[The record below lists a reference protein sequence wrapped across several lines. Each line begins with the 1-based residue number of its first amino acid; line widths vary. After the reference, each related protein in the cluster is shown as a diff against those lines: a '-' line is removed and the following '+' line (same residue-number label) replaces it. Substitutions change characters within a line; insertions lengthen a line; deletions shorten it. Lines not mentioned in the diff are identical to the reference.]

1 MKFIPLTKYF
11 YQHTQEEYEI
21 EYIRR
26 LEAPFTVTVHFN
38 IPIHQYNN
46 RKSAYPAFLCYTGE
60 ILRLVEKFYKTYEQ
74 FLYTVNTVP
83 PVVLYQFTRLSIV
96 EEVKSTNDI
105 EGVHSTKKE
114 IREIIE
120 KKGTHYHRLQ
130 SVVHQYLELLGEEE
144 IKFDTCQD
152 IRNFYDDF
160 THQEITREN
169 PQNRLD
175 GSLFRKEPVQ
185 IQAATGKTI
194 HQGLY
199 PESRIIEALDQAL
212 SILHSEEYPLLI
224 RLALFHYFFV
234 YIHPF
239 YDGNGRTD
247 RFITSYFLSRK
258 FHRLLAVRLSIYIKR
273 NQSRYYHMLEEAD
286 SEKNRGDMTPF
297 VMGFLEILIGSTEDT
312 IGVLSRKNEQMRK
325 YESRIDAFQLKDK
338 LLKEI
343 YITLLQAALFY
354 GEGISMADLMKVTGK
369 NRGTIQKRIDEIPG
383 NHLIVTKAGKT
394 NYYKLNL
401 MLFKEN

>member
-1 MKFIPLTKYF
+1 MKFISLTKYF
-11 YQHTQEEYEI
+11 YQHTQEEYET

-26 LEAPFTVTVHFN
+26 LEAPFTVHFN
-38 IPIHQYNN
+38 IPIHQYN
-46 RKSAYPAFLCYTGE
+46 RKNAYPAFLCYTGE

-83 PVVLYQFTRLSIV
+83 PVVLYQFTRFSIV

-105 EGVHSTKKE
+105 EGVRSTKKE

-185 IQAATGKTI
+185 IEAATGKTI

-212 SILHSEEYPLLI
+212 RILHSEEYPLLI
-224 RLALFHYFFV
+224 RLALFHYFLV

-247 RFITSYFLSRK
+247 RFITSYFLSRQ

-286 SEKNRGDMTPF
+286 SERNRGDMTPF

-325 YESRIDAFQLKDK
+325 YESRIDAFQLQDK

>member
-1 MKFIPLTKYF
+1 MKFISLTKYF
-11 YQHTQEEYEI
+11 YQHTQKEYET

-26 LEAPFTVTVHFN
+26 LEAPFTVHFN
-38 IPIHQYNN
+38 IPIHQYN
-46 RKSAYPAFLCYTGE
+46 RKNAYPAFLCYTGE

-105 EGVHSTKKE
+105 EGVRSTKKE

-160 THQEITREN
+160 THQEIAREN

-185 IQAATGKTI
+185 IEAATGKTI

-212 SILHSEEYPLLI
+212 RILHSEEYPLLI

-247 RFITSYFLSRK
+247 RFITSYFLSRQ

-286 SEKNRGDMTPF
+286 SERNRGDMTPF

-325 YESRIDAFQLKDK
+325 YESRIDAFQLQDK

>member
-1 MKFIPLTKYF
+1 MKFISLTKYF
-11 YQHTQEEYEI
+11 YQHTQEEYET

-26 LEAPFTVTVHFN
+26 LEAPFTVHFN
-38 IPIHQYNN
+38 IPIHQYN

-105 EGVHSTKKE
+105 EGVRSTKKE

-120 KKGTHYHRLQ
+120 KKGAHYHRLQ

-144 IKFDTCQD
+144 IKFETCQD

-185 IQAATGKTI
+185 IEAATGKTI

-212 SILHSEEYPLLI
+212 RILHSEEYPLLI

-247 RFITSYFLSRK
+247 RFITSYFLSRQ

-286 SEKNRGDMTPF
+286 SERNRGDMTPF

-325 YESRIDAFQLKDK
+325 YESRIDAFQLQDK

-401 MLFKEN
+401 LLFKEN

>member
-1 MKFIPLTKYF
+1 MKFISLTKYF
-11 YQHTQEEYEI
+11 YQHTQEEYET

-26 LEAPFTVTVHFN
+26 LEAPFTVHFN
-38 IPIHQYNN
+38 IPIHQYN

-83 PVVLYQFTRLSIV
+83 SVVLYQFTRLSIV

-144 IKFDTCQD
+144 IKFDTCQN

-175 GSLFRKEPVQ
+175 GSLFRREPVQ

-212 SILHSEEYPLLI
+212 RILHSEEYPLLI

-325 YESRIDAFQLKDK
+325 YESRIDAFQLQDK

>member
-26 LEAPFTVTVHFN
+26 LEAPFTVHFN
-38 IPIHQYNN
+38 IPIHQYN

-185 IQAATGKTI
+185 IEAATGKTI

-212 SILHSEEYPLLI
+212 RILHSEEYPLLI

-247 RFITSYFLSRK
+247 RFITSYFLSRQ

-286 SEKNRGDMTPF
+286 SERNRGDMTPF

-325 YESRIDAFQLKDK
+325 YESRIDAFQLQDK

>member
-1 MKFIPLTKYF
+1 MKFISLTKYF
-11 YQHTQEEYEI
+11 YQHTQEEYET

-26 LEAPFTVTVHFN
+26 LEAPFTVHFN
-38 IPIHQYNN
+38 IPIHQYN

-105 EGVHSTKKE
+105 EGVRNTKKE

-152 IRNFYDDF
+152 IRNFYDNF
-160 THQEITREN
+160 THQEITQEN

-185 IQAATGKTI
+185 IEAATGKTI

-212 SILHSEEYPLLI
+212 RILHSEEYPLLI

-247 RFITSYFLSRK
+247 RFITSYVLSRQ

-286 SEKNRGDMTPF
+286 SERNRGDMTPF
-297 VMGFLEILIGSTEDT
+297 VMGFLDILIGSTEDT

-325 YESRIDAFQLKDK
+325 YESRIDAFQLQDK

>member
-1 MKFIPLTKYF
+1 MKFISLTKYF
-11 YQHTQEEYEI
+11 YQHTQEEYET

-26 LEAPFTVTVHFN
+26 LEAPFTVHFN
-38 IPIHQYNN
+38 IPIHQYN
-46 RKSAYPAFLCYTGE
+46 RKNAYPAFLCYTGE

-105 EGVHSTKKE
+105 EGVRSTKKE

-130 SVVHQYLELLGEEE
+130 SVVHQYLGLLGEEE
-144 IKFDTCQD
+144 IKFDTCHD
-152 IRNFYDDF
+152 IRSFYDDF

-185 IQAATGKTI
+185 IEAATGKTI

-212 SILHSEEYPLLI
+212 RILHSEEYPLLI

-247 RFITSYFLSRK
+247 RFITSYFLSRQ

-286 SEKNRGDMTPF
+286 SERNRGDMTPF

-325 YESRIDAFQLKDK
+325 YESRIDAFQLQDK

>member
-1 MKFIPLTKYF
+1 MKFISLTKYF

-26 LEAPFTVTVHFN
+26 LEAPFTVHFN
-38 IPIHQYNN
+38 IPIHQYN

-212 SILHSEEYPLLI
+212 RILHSEEYPLLI

>member
-1 MKFIPLTKYF
+1 MKFISLTKYF
-11 YQHTQEEYEI
+11 YQHTQEEYET

-26 LEAPFTVTVHFN
+26 LEAPFTVHFN
-38 IPIHQYNN
+38 IPIHQYN

-105 EGVHSTKKE
+105 EGVRSTKKE

-120 KKGTHYHRLQ
+120 KKGAHYHRLQ

-144 IKFDTCQD
+144 IKFETCQD

-185 IQAATGKTI
+185 IEAATGKTI

-212 SILHSEEYPLLI
+212 RILHSEEYPLLI

-247 RFITSYFLSRK
+247 RFITSYFLSRQ

-286 SEKNRGDMTPF
+286 SERNRGDMTPF
-297 VMGFLEILIGSTEDT
+297 VMGFLDILIGSTEDT
-312 IGVLSRKNEQMRK
+312 IGILSRKNEQMRK
-325 YESRIDAFQLKDK
+325 YESRIDAFQLQDK

>member
-1 MKFIPLTKYF
+1 MKFISLTKYF
-11 YQHTQEEYEI
+11 YQHTQEEYET

-26 LEAPFTVTVHFN
+26 LEAPFTVHFN
-38 IPIHQYNN
+38 IPIHQYN

-160 THQEITREN
+160 THQEITQEN

-185 IQAATGKTI
+185 IEAATGKTI

-212 SILHSEEYPLLI
+212 RILHSEEYPLLI

-247 RFITSYFLSRK
+247 RFITSYFLSRQ

-286 SEKNRGDMTPF
+286 SERNRGDMTPF

-383 NHLIVTKAGKT
+383 NHLIVTKVGKT

>member
-1 MKFIPLTKYF
+1 MKFISLTKYF

-26 LEAPFTVTVHFN
+26 LEAPFTIHFN
-38 IPIHQYNN
+38 IPIHQYN
-46 RKSAYPAFLCYTGE
+46 RKSAYPAFLCYTE
-60 ILRLVEKFYKTYEQ
+60 DILRLVEKFYKTYEQ

-212 SILHSEEYPLLI
+212 RILHSEEYPLLI

-239 YDGNGRTD
+239 YDRNGRTD

-286 SEKNRGDMTPF
+286 SERNRGDMTPF

>member
-1 MKFIPLTKYF
+1 MKFISLTKYF
-11 YQHTQEEYEI
+11 YQHTQEEYET

-26 LEAPFTVTVHFN
+26 LEAPFTVHFN
-38 IPIHQYNN
+38 IPIHQYN
-46 RKSAYPAFLCYTGE
+46 RKNAYPAFLCYTGE

-105 EGVHSTKKE
+105 EGVRSTKKE

-185 IQAATGKTI
+185 IEAATGKTI

-212 SILHSEEYPLLI
+212 RILHSEEYPLLI

-247 RFITSYFLSRK
+247 RFITSYVLSRQ

-286 SEKNRGDMTPF
+286 SERNRGDMTPF

-312 IGVLSRKNEQMRK
+312 IGVLSRKNEQMCK
-325 YESRIDAFQLKDK
+325 YESRIDAFQLQDK

-401 MLFKEN
+401 MLFKD

>member
-1 MKFIPLTKYF
+1 MKFISLTKYF
-11 YQHTQEEYEI
+11 YQHTQEEYET

-26 LEAPFTVTVHFN
+26 LEAPFTVHFN
-38 IPIHQYNN
+38 IPIHQYN

-212 SILHSEEYPLLI
+212 RILHSEEYPLLI

-343 YITLLQAALFY
+343 YISLLQAALFY

>member
-1 MKFIPLTKYF
+1 MKFISLTKYF
-11 YQHTQEEYEI
+11 YQHTQEEYET

-26 LEAPFTVTVHFN
+26 LEAPFTVHFN
-38 IPIHQYNN
+38 IPIHQYN
-46 RKSAYPAFLCYTGE
+46 RKNAYPAFLCYTGE

-105 EGVHSTKKE
+105 EGVRSTKKE

-144 IKFDTCQD
+144 IKFETCQD

-185 IQAATGKTI
+185 IEAATGKTI

-212 SILHSEEYPLLI
+212 RILHSEEYPLLI
-224 RLALFHYFFV
+224 SLALFHYFFV

-247 RFITSYFLSRK
+247 RFITSYFLSRQ

-286 SEKNRGDMTPF
+286 SERNRGDMTPF

-401 MLFKEN
+401 MLFKD

>member
-26 LEAPFTVTVHFN
+26 LEAPFTVHFN
-38 IPIHQYNN
+38 IPIHQYN

-212 SILHSEEYPLLI
+212 RILHSEEYPLLI

-383 NHLIVTKAGKT
+383 NHLIVIKAGKT

>member
-1 MKFIPLTKYF
+1 MKYIPLTKYF

-26 LEAPFTVTVHFN
+26 LEAPFTVHFN
-38 IPIHQYNN
+38 IPIHQYN

-120 KKGTHYHRLQ
+120 RKGTHYHRLQ

-185 IQAATGKTI
+185 IEAATGKTI

-212 SILHSEEYPLLI
+212 RILHSEEYPLLI

-239 YDGNGRTD
+239 YDENGRTD
-247 RFITSYFLSRK
+247 RFITSYFLSRQ

-286 SEKNRGDMTPF
+286 SERNRGDMTPF

-343 YITLLQAALFY
+343 YITLLQAALFF
-354 GEGISMADLMKVTGK
+354 GEGISMADFMKVTGK

>member
-1 MKFIPLTKYF
+1 MKFISLTKYF
-11 YQHTQEEYEI
+11 YQHTQEEYET

-26 LEAPFTVTVHFN
+26 LEAPFTVHFN
-38 IPIHQYNN
+38 IPIHQYN

-105 EGVHSTKKE
+105 EGVRSTKKE

-185 IQAATGKTI
+185 IEAATGKTI

-212 SILHSEEYPLLI
+212 RILHSEEYPLLI

-247 RFITSYFLSRK
+247 RFITSYFLSRQ

-286 SEKNRGDMTPF
+286 SERNRGDMTPF
-297 VMGFLEILIGSTEDT
+297 VMGFLDILIGSTEDT

-383 NHLIVTKAGKT
+383 NHLIVTKVGKT

-401 MLFKEN
+401 MLFKGN

>member
-1 MKFIPLTKYF
+1 MKFISLTKYF
-11 YQHTQEEYEI
+11 YQHTQEEYET

-26 LEAPFTVTVHFN
+26 LEAPFTVHFN
-38 IPIHQYNN
+38 IPIHQYN

-105 EGVHSTKKE
+105 EGVRSTKKE

-160 THQEITREN
+160 THQEIAREN

-185 IQAATGKTI
+185 IEAATGKTI

-212 SILHSEEYPLLI
+212 RILHSEEYPLLI

-247 RFITSYFLSRK
+247 RFITSYFLSRQ

-286 SEKNRGDMTPF
+286 SERNRGDMTPF

>member
-1 MKFIPLTKYF
+1 MKFISLTKYF

-26 LEAPFTVTVHFN
+26 LEAPFTVHFN
-38 IPIHQYNN
+38 IPIHQYN

-83 PVVLYQFTRLSIV
+83 PVVLCQFTRLSIV

-105 EGVHSTKKE
+105 EGVRSTKKE

-212 SILHSEEYPLLI
+212 RILHSEEYPLLI

-325 YESRIDAFQLKDK
+325 YESRIDAFQLQDK

>member
-1 MKFIPLTKYF
+1 MKFISLTKYF
-11 YQHTQEEYEI
+11 YQHTQEEYET

-26 LEAPFTVTVHFN
+26 LEAPFTVHFN
-38 IPIHQYNN
+38 IPIHQYN
-46 RKSAYPAFLCYTGE
+46 RKNAYPAFLCYTGE

-105 EGVHSTKKE
+105 EGVRSTKKE

-120 KKGTHYHRLQ
+120 KKGAHYHRLQ
-130 SVVHQYLELLGEEE
+130 SVVHQYLELLGKEE
-144 IKFDTCQD
+144 IKFETCQD

-185 IQAATGKTI
+185 IEAATGKTI

-212 SILHSEEYPLLI
+212 RILHSEEYPLLI

-247 RFITSYFLSRK
+247 RFITSYFLSRQ

-286 SEKNRGDMTPF
+286 SERNRGDMTPF
-297 VMGFLEILIGSTEDT
+297 VMGFLDILIGFTEDT

-325 YESRIDAFQLKDK
+325 YESRIDAFQLQDK

>member
-1 MKFIPLTKYF
+1 MKFISLTKYF
-11 YQHTQEEYEI
+11 YQHTQEEYET

-26 LEAPFTVTVHFN
+26 LEAPFTVHFN
-38 IPIHQYNN
+38 IPIHQYN

-105 EGVHSTKKE
+105 EGVRSTKKE

-160 THQEITREN
+160 THQEITQEN

-185 IQAATGKTI
+185 IEAATGKTI

-212 SILHSEEYPLLI
+212 RILHSEEYPLLI

-247 RFITSYFLSRK
+247 RFITSYFLSRQ

-286 SEKNRGDMTPF
+286 SERNRGDMTPF
-297 VMGFLEILIGSTEDT
+297 VMGFLDILIGSTEDT

-325 YESRIDAFQLKDK
+325 YESRIDAFQLQDK

-369 NRGTIQKRIDEIPG
+369 NRGTIQKRIDEIPE

>member
-26 LEAPFTVTVHFN
+26 LEAPFTVHFN
-38 IPIHQYNN
+38 IPIHQYN

-185 IQAATGKTI
+185 IQADTGKTI

-212 SILHSEEYPLLI
+212 RILHSEEYPLLI

>member
-1 MKFIPLTKYF
+1 MKFISLTKYF
-11 YQHTQEEYEI
+11 YQHTQEEYET

-26 LEAPFTVTVHFN
+26 LEAPFTVHFN
-38 IPIHQYNN
+38 IPIHQYN
-46 RKSAYPAFLCYTGE
+46 RKKAYPAFLCYTGE

-74 FLYTVNTVP
+74 FLYTVNIVP

-105 EGVHSTKKE
+105 EGVRSTKKE

-160 THQEITREN
+160 THQEIIREN

-185 IQAATGKTI
+185 IEAATGKTI

-212 SILHSEEYPLLI
+212 RILHSEEYPLLI

-247 RFITSYFLSRK
+247 RFITSYFLSRQ

-286 SEKNRGDMTPF
+286 SERNRGDMTPF
-297 VMGFLEILIGSTEDT
+297 VMGFLDILIGSTEDT

>member
-1 MKFIPLTKYF
+1 MKFISLTKYF
-11 YQHTQEEYEI
+11 YQHTQEEYET

-26 LEAPFTVTVHFN
+26 LEAPFTVHFN
-38 IPIHQYNN
+38 IPIHQYN
-46 RKSAYPAFLCYTGE
+46 RKNAYPAFLCYTGE

-105 EGVHSTKKE
+105 EGVRSTKKE

-160 THQEITREN
+160 THQEIAREN

-185 IQAATGKTI
+185 IEAATGKTI

-212 SILHSEEYPLLI
+212 RILHSEEYPLLI

-247 RFITSYFLSRK
+247 RFITSYFLSRQ

-286 SEKNRGDMTPF
+286 SERNRGDMTPF
-297 VMGFLEILIGSTEDT
+297 VMGFLDILIGSTEDT
-312 IGVLSRKNEQMRK
+312 IGVLSRKDEQMRK
-325 YESRIDAFQLKDK
+325 YESRIDAFQLQDK

>member
-1 MKFIPLTKYF
+1 MKFISLTKYF

-26 LEAPFTVTVHFN
+26 LEAPFTVHFN
-38 IPIHQYNN
+38 IPIHQYN

-212 SILHSEEYPLLI
+212 RILHSEEYPLLI

-286 SEKNRGDMTPF
+286 SERNRGDMTPF

-325 YESRIDAFQLKDK
+325 YESRIDAFQLQDK

>member
-1 MKFIPLTKYF
+1 MKFISLTKYF
-11 YQHTQEEYEI
+11 YQHTQEEYET

-26 LEAPFTVTVHFN
+26 LEAPFTVHFN
-38 IPIHQYNN
+38 IPIHQYN

-105 EGVHSTKKE
+105 EGVRSTKKE

-160 THQEITREN
+160 THQEITQEN

-185 IQAATGKTI
+185 IEAATGKTI

-212 SILHSEEYPLLI
+212 RILHSEEYPLLI

-247 RFITSYFLSRK
+247 RFITSYFLSRQ

-286 SEKNRGDMTPF
+286 SERNRGDMTPF

-325 YESRIDAFQLKDK
+325 YESRIDAFQLQDK

>member
-1 MKFIPLTKYF
+1 MKYIPLTKYF

-26 LEAPFTVTVHFN
+26 LEAPFTVHFN
-38 IPIHQYNN
+38 IPIHQYN

-120 KKGTHYHRLQ
+120 RKGTHYHRLQ

-185 IQAATGKTI
+185 IEAATGKTI

-212 SILHSEEYPLLI
+212 RILHSEEYPLLI

>member
-1 MKFIPLTKYF
+1 MKFISLTKYF
-11 YQHTQEEYEI
+11 YQHTQEEYET

-26 LEAPFTVTVHFN
+26 LEAPFTVHFN
-38 IPIHQYNN
+38 IPIHQYN
-46 RKSAYPAFLCYTGE
+46 RKNAYPAFLCYTGE

-105 EGVHSTKKE
+105 EGVRSTKKE

-160 THQEITREN
+160 THQEITQEN

-185 IQAATGKTI
+185 IEAATGKTI

-212 SILHSEEYPLLI
+212 RILHSEEYPLLI

-247 RFITSYFLSRK
+247 RFITSYVLSRQ

-286 SEKNRGDMTPF
+286 SERNRGDMTPF
-297 VMGFLEILIGSTEDT
+297 VMGFLDILIGSTEDT

-325 YESRIDAFQLKDK
+325 YESRIDAFQLQDK

>member
-1 MKFIPLTKYF
+1 MKFISLTKYF
-11 YQHTQEEYEI
+11 YQHTQEEYET

-26 LEAPFTVTVHFN
+26 LEAPFTVHFN
-38 IPIHQYNN
+38 IPIHQYN
-46 RKSAYPAFLCYTGE
+46 RKNAYPAFLCYTGE

-105 EGVHSTKKE
+105 EGVRSTKKE

-160 THQEITREN
+160 THQEIIREN

-185 IQAATGKTI
+185 IEAATGKTI

-212 SILHSEEYPLLI
+212 RILHSEEYPLLI

-247 RFITSYFLSRK
+247 RFITSYFLSRQ

-286 SEKNRGDMTPF
+286 SERNRGDMTPF

-325 YESRIDAFQLKDK
+325 YESRIDAFQLQDK

-369 NRGTIQKRIDEIPG
+369 NRGTIQKRIDEIPR

>member
-1 MKFIPLTKYF
+1 MKFISLTKYF
-11 YQHTQEEYEI
+11 YQHTQEEYET

-26 LEAPFTVTVHFN
+26 LEAPFTVHFN
-38 IPIHQYNN
+38 IPIHQYN
-46 RKSAYPAFLCYTGE
+46 RTSAYPAFLCYTGE

-105 EGVHSTKKE
+105 EGVRSTKKE

-160 THQEITREN
+160 THQEIIREN

-185 IQAATGKTI
+185 IEAATGKTI

-212 SILHSEEYPLLI
+212 RILHSEEYPLLI

-247 RFITSYFLSRK
+247 RFITSYFLSRQ

-286 SEKNRGDMTPF
+286 SERNRGDMTPF

-325 YESRIDAFQLKDK
+325 YESRIDAFQLQDK

>member
-1 MKFIPLTKYF
+1 MKFISLTKYF
-11 YQHTQEEYEI
+11 YQHTQEEYET

-26 LEAPFTVTVHFN
+26 LEAPFTVHFN
-38 IPIHQYNN
+38 IPIHQYN

-105 EGVHSTKKE
+105 EGVRSTKKE

-185 IQAATGKTI
+185 IEAATGKTI

-212 SILHSEEYPLLI
+212 RILHSEEYPLLI

-247 RFITSYFLSRK
+247 RFITSYFLSRQ

-273 NQSRYYHMLEEAD
+273 NKGRYYHMLEEAD
-286 SEKNRGDMTPF
+286 SERNRGDMTPF

-325 YESRIDAFQLKDK
+325 YESRIDAFQLQDK

>member
-1 MKFIPLTKYF
+1 VKFISLTKYF
-11 YQHTQEEYEI
+11 YQHTQEEYET

-26 LEAPFTVTVHFN
+26 LEAPFTVHFN
-38 IPIHQYNN
+38 IPIHQYN

-212 SILHSEEYPLLI
+212 RILHSEEYPLLI

>member
-1 MKFIPLTKYF
+1 MKFISLTKYF

-26 LEAPFTVTVHFN
+26 LEAPFTVHFN
-38 IPIHQYNN
+38 IPIHQYN

-212 SILHSEEYPLLI
+212 RILHSEEYPLLI

-325 YESRIDAFQLKDK
+325 YESRIDTFQLKDK

>member
-1 MKFIPLTKYF
+1 MKFISLTKYF
-11 YQHTQEEYEI
+11 YQHTQEEYET

-26 LEAPFTVTVHFN
+26 LEAPFTVHFN
-38 IPIHQYNN
+38 IPIHQYN
-46 RKSAYPAFLCYTGE
+46 RKSAYPAFLCYTGG

-105 EGVHSTKKE
+105 EGVRSTKKE

-120 KKGTHYHRLQ
+120 KRGTHYHRLQ

-185 IQAATGKTI
+185 IEAAAGKTI

-212 SILHSEEYPLLI
+212 RILHSEEYPLLI

-247 RFITSYFLSRK
+247 RFITSYFLSRQ

-273 NQSRYYHMLEEAD
+273 NKGRYYHMLEEAD
-286 SEKNRGDMTPF
+286 SERNRGDMTPF

-325 YESRIDAFQLKDK
+325 YESRIDAFQLQDK

>member
-1 MKFIPLTKYF
+1 MKFISLTKYF
-11 YQHTQEEYEI
+11 YQHTQEEYET

-26 LEAPFTVTVHFN
+26 LEAPFTVHFN
-38 IPIHQYNN
+38 IPIHQYN
-46 RKSAYPAFLCYTGE
+46 RKNAYPSFLCYTGE

-105 EGVHSTKKE
+105 EGVRSTKKE

-160 THQEITREN
+160 THQEITQEN

-212 SILHSEEYPLLI
+212 RILHSEEYPLLI

-247 RFITSYFLSRK
+247 RFITSYFLSRQ

-286 SEKNRGDMTPF
+286 SERNRGDMTPF

-325 YESRIDAFQLKDK
+325 YESRIDAFQLQDK

>member
-26 LEAPFTVTVHFN
+26 LEAPFTVHFN
-38 IPIHQYNN
+38 IPIHQYN

-105 EGVHSTKKE
+105 EGVRSTKKE

-160 THQEITREN
+160 THQEITQEN

-185 IQAATGKTI
+185 IEAATGKTI

-212 SILHSEEYPLLI
+212 RILHSEEYPLLI

-247 RFITSYFLSRK
+247 RFITSYFLSRQ

-273 NQSRYYHMLEEAD
+273 NQGRYYHMLEEAD
-286 SEKNRGDMTPF
+286 SERNRGDMTPF
-297 VMGFLEILIGSTEDT
+297 VMGFLDILIGSTEDT

>member
-1 MKFIPLTKYF
+1 MKFISLTKYF
-11 YQHTQEEYEI
+11 YQHTQEEYET

-26 LEAPFTVTVHFN
+26 LEAPFTVHFN
-38 IPIHQYNN
+38 IPIHQYN
-46 RKSAYPAFLCYTGE
+46 RTSAYPAFLCYTGE

-105 EGVHSTKKE
+105 EGVRSTKKE

-120 KKGTHYHRLQ
+120 KRGTHYHRLQ

-212 SILHSEEYPLLI
+212 RILHSEEYPLLI

>member
-1 MKFIPLTKYF
+1 MKFISLTKYF
-11 YQHTQEEYEI
+11 YQHTQEEYET

-26 LEAPFTVTVHFN
+26 LEAPFTVHFN
-38 IPIHQYNN
+38 IPIHQYN
-46 RKSAYPAFLCYTGE
+46 RKKAYPAFLCYTGE

-105 EGVHSTKKE
+105 EGVRSTKKE

-144 IKFDTCQD
+144 IKFDTCHD

-160 THQEITREN
+160 THQEIIREN

-185 IQAATGKTI
+185 IEAATGKTI

-212 SILHSEEYPLLI
+212 RILHSEEYPLLI

-247 RFITSYFLSRK
+247 RFITSYFLSRQ

-286 SEKNRGDMTPF
+286 SERNRGDMTPF

-325 YESRIDAFQLKDK
+325 YESRIDAFQLQDK

>member
-26 LEAPFTVTVHFN
+26 LEAPFTVHFN
-38 IPIHQYNN
+38 IPIHQYN

-105 EGVHSTKKE
+105 EGVRSTKKE

-120 KKGTHYHRLQ
+120 KKGAHYHRLQ

-185 IQAATGKTI
+185 IEAATGKTI

-212 SILHSEEYPLLI
+212 RILHSEEYPLLI

-247 RFITSYFLSRK
+247 RFITSYFLSRQ

-286 SEKNRGDMTPF
+286 SERNRGDMTPF

-325 YESRIDAFQLKDK
+325 YESRIDAFQLQDK